1 MHPASPSTPPPQ
13 SLVAHWIQ
21 LNAMAATDSKPALLA
36 LKTPVSATYPSELR
50 SPMVFSATTPTFAS
64 LKREDAI
71 KTPITPP
78 TAYLDFLKTLSP
90 VLMSPMSTGTSEKFV
105 FHGNRPTSMAS
116 VTSSA
121 SSGSFTMT
129 SGPADKDKDKS
140 VTSTPATSRAS
151 SCSNCD
157 YIKQEPANEPPMTA
171 PLPKE
176 STKESSMT
184 APLPKEPTKEPP
196 MTAPLPKEQPKE
208 QTVTIPPPSPF
219 RRPSSGRTPR
229 LYIPQS
235 PYHSPANVRS
245 PASANSANSTNSPYS
260 AVSPRTW
267 EVEKKTGRTRRVS
280 VREVVTRTVTYS
292 STPVDTKAPNFPQ
305 IDPAP
310 RGKRRRLE

>member
-1 MHPASPSTPPPQ
+1 
-13 SLVAHWIQ
+13 
-21 LNAMAATDSKPALLA
+21 MAATESKPTLSA

-50 SPMVFSATTPTFAS
+50 SPMVLSATTPTFAT
-64 LKREDAI
+64 LRREDSI

-90 VLMSPMSTGTSEKFV
+90 VLMSPMSTGTSTTFKFE
-105 FHGNRPTSMAS
+105 GNRPTSMAS

-121 SSGSFTMT
+121 SSASYTST
-129 SGPADKDKDKS
+129 SGPADKDKTA
-140 VTSTPATSRAS
+140 TSTPATSRAS

-157 YIKQEPANEPPMTA
+157 HIKQEPAADA
-171 PLPKE
+171 PK
-176 STKESSMT
+176 
-184 APLPKEPTKEPP
+184 
-196 MTAPLPKEQPKE
+196 TAPLPKEQVKE
-208 QTVTIPPPSPF
+208 QTVTIPPPTPF
-219 RRPSSGRTPR
+219 RRPSSARTPR

-235 PYHSPANVRS
+235 PYHSPATVRS
-245 PASANSANSTNSPYS
+245 PASANSANSANSPYS

-267 EVEKKTGRTRRVS
+267 DDRKSSRTRRVS

-292 STPVDTKAPNFPQ
+292 STPVDTKAPTFPQ

>member
-1 MHPASPSTPPPQ
+1 
-13 SLVAHWIQ
+13 
-21 LNAMAATDSKPALLA
+21 MATTHSKPALSA

-64 LKREDAI
+64 LKREDTI

-121 SSGSFTMT
+121 SSGSFTIT
-129 SGPADKDKDKS
+129 SGPADKDKS
-140 VTSTPATSRAS
+140 TASTPATSRAS

-157 YIKQEPANEPPMTA
+157 HIKQEP
-171 PLPKE
+171 
-176 STKESSMT
+176 
-184 APLPKEPTKEPP
+184 KEPTEEPP
-196 MTAPLPKEQPKE
+196 VTAPLPKEQPKE

-219 RRPSSGRTPR
+219 RRPSSARTPR

-235 PYHSPANVRS
+235 PYHSPANVLS
-245 PASANSANSTNSPYS
+245 PASANSAKSTKSPYS

-292 STPVDTKAPNFPQ
+292 STPVDTKAPSFPQ

-310 RGKRRRLE
+310 RGKRRKVE

>member
-1 MHPASPSTPPPQ
+1 
-13 SLVAHWIQ
+13 
-21 LNAMAATDSKPALLA
+21 MAATDSKPTLSA

-50 SPMVFSATTPTFAS
+50 SPMVLSATTPTFAT
-64 LKREDAI
+64 LKREESI

-78 TAYLDFLKTLSP
+78 VAYLNFLKTLSP
-90 VLMSPMSTGTSEKFV
+90 VLMSPMSTGTSTTFKFE
-105 FHGNRPTSMAS
+105 GNRPTSMAS

-121 SSGSFTMT
+121 SSGSFTLT
-129 SGPADKDKDKS
+129 SGPADKSK
-140 VTSTPATSRAS
+140 TAPSTPATSRAS

-157 YIKQEPANEPPMTA
+157 HIKSEPASDVPKTA
-171 PLPKE
+171 PLPKGQ
-176 STKESSMT
+176 S
-184 APLPKEPTKEPP
+184 
-196 MTAPLPKEQPKE
+196 KE

-219 RRPSSGRTPR
+219 RRPSSARTPR

-235 PYHSPANVRS
+235 PYHSPATVRS

-267 EVEKKTGRTRRVS
+267 DLEKKAGRARRVS

-292 STPVDTKAPNFPQ
+292 NTPVDAKAPGFPQ

-310 RGKRRRLE
+310 RGKRRKLE

>member
-1 MHPASPSTPPPQ
+1 
-13 SLVAHWIQ
+13 
-21 LNAMAATDSKPALLA
+21 MATTDSKPTLSA

-50 SPMVFSATTPTFAS
+50 SPFPLSASTPTFAAI
-64 LKREDAI
+64 KREREEAI

-90 VLMSPMSTGTSEKFV
+90 VLMSPMSTGTSSKFV
-105 FHGNRPTSMAS
+105 FEGNRPTSMAS

-121 SSGSFTMT
+121 SSASYT
-129 SGPADKDKDKS
+129 STSHPVDKEKS

-151 SCSNCD
+151 SCSETD
-157 YIKQEPANEPPMTA
+157 RVKQEPAAEV
-171 PLPKE
+171 
-176 STKESSMT
+176 
-184 APLPKEPTKEPP
+184 P

-219 RRPSSGRTPR
+219 RRPSSARTPR

-235 PYHSPANVRS
+235 PYHSPATVRS
-245 PASANSANSTNSPYS
+245 PASANSAKSANSPYS

-267 EVEKKTGRTRRVS
+267 DYDRTTGRTRRVS
-280 VREVVTRTVTYS
+280 VRKVVTRTVTYS
-292 STPVDTKAPNFPQ
+292 STPVDTKAPSFPQ

-310 RGKRRRLE
+310 RGKRRKLE